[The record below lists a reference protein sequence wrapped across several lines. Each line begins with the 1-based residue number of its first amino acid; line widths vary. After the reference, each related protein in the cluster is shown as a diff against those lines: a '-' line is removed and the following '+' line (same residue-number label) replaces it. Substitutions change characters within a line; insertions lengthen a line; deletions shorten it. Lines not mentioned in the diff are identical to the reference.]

1 MVQGPARYGGVK
13 ARRVL
18 ELLKRDAPE
27 DRALGRARVDRNDSV
42 TQITQLPGEPAV
54 TTTDVEHARRG
65 WR

>member
-27 DRALGRARVDRNDSV
+27 DRALGRARS
-42 TQITQLPGEPAV
+42 IA
-54 TTTDVEHARRG
+54 TTR
-65 WR
+65 

>member
-42 TQITQLPGEPAV
+42 TQITQLPESRPSP
-54 TTTDVEHARRG
+54 TDVEHARRG